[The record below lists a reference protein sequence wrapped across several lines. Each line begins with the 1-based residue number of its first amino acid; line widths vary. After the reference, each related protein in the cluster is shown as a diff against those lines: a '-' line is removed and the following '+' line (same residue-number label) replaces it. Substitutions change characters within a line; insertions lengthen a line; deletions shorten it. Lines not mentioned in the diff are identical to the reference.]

1 MEQPSLSAEDCA
13 RLCASLEEADVGT
26 AAALLYRH
34 LLWYHHDCS
43 WCDLVLAFPVLPPQ
57 HAVELLQWREQTKT
71 KKKRRDEED
80 RYDFSIDNLRVRL
93 RRAYCKSP
101 MGMVGAVWCDRVYEY
116 LVQCGCMENVGV
128 ELSKIE
134 LHVVKPRQLAASVTL
149 QAVLETDYRFD
160 VIPFHKHKL
169 PGEGALEI
177 FPGIFQSSEYRGPE
191 TKPLDVPACT
201 YSPFDRSAPLATA
214 TPSFE
219 QPGYA
224 TTTRMG
230 ERTQGWTDVRT
241 TVAAFTGQVRETNHR
256 QSTAVRYRLA
266 YATYVY
272 IRENPVYTFQFHGA
286 TNRPDGPLGVAVL
299 TNHNSPPPQQ
309 QPSTDSANK
318 NGAPRRNKP
327 QPQPAA
333 NTASLA
339 AATQK
344 YLPGICAASGAIW
357 RQRMPNSSS
366 VLVYQLQEYI
376 GNNAEADLA
385 AYVALRI
392 GLQRCLENGFHPL
405 ILQSD
410 NPQVVQHLDKGF
422 IRTLGNYKQ
431 QALHAEVAPML
442 AELVAKNED
451 HQEALLAATTVQ
463 YINKDKLR
471 AERMPGVVL
480 QAVGAAEMSA
490 LVVSECAE
498 ALRKGESLDRGW
510 VSGLY

>member
-1 MEQPSLSAEDCA
+1 
-13 RLCASLEEADVGT
+13 
-26 AAALLYRH
+26 
-34 LLWYHHDCS
+34 
-43 WCDLVLAFPVLPPQ
+43 
-57 HAVELLQWREQTKT
+57 
-71 KKKRRDEED
+71 
-80 RYDFSIDNLRVRL
+80 
-93 RRAYCKSP
+93 
-101 MGMVGAVWCDRVYEY
+101 
-116 LVQCGCMENVGV
+116 
-128 ELSKIE
+128 
-134 LHVVKPRQLAASVTL
+134 
-149 QAVLETDYRFD
+149 
-160 VIPFHKHKL
+160 
-169 PGEGALEI
+169 
-177 FPGIFQSSEYRGPE
+177 
-191 TKPLDVPACT
+191 
-201 YSPFDRSAPLATA
+201 
-214 TPSFE
+214 
-219 QPGYA
+219 
-224 TTTRMG
+224 
-230 ERTQGWTDVRT
+230 
-241 TVAAFTGQVRETNHR
+241 
-256 QSTAVRYRLA
+256 
-266 YATYVY
+266 
-272 IRENPVYTFQFHGA
+272 
-286 TNRPDGPLGVAVL
+286 
-299 TNHNSPPPQQ
+299 
-309 QPSTDSANK
+309 
-318 NGAPRRNKP
+318 
-327 QPQPAA
+327 
-333 NTASLA
+333 
-339 AATQK
+339 
-344 YLPGICAASGAIW
+344 
-357 RQRMPNSSS
+357 MPNSSS